1 LTWDGSAIA
10 QQFVG
15 SRVRQRMIVPK
26 RNLLG
31 WLFAAVVGLCCQASP
46 AEAGAI
52 QLIDV
57 AELSAGGIDVSYPS
71 VPPNPLDID
80 ADGVLLSFST
90 PIAFSEFDQDG
101 MFAPQFPPGSTLL
114 FNLAE
119 GPLTIDFA
127 PGIREVGF
135 FAQGFS
141 INTPQA
147 FAVNVFNRSTLLK
160 SFSVGPDP
168 NAGFPGT
175 ALFIGAR
182 AFGLDLIT
190 QMTVTNT
197 ELSDDP
203 SFVIGPLTFSEV
215 AADQVPEPASLLLL
229 GSGLLAAAARLRQR
243 RTRA

>member
-1 LTWDGSAIA
+1 MPLLNSLS
-10 QQFVG
+10 G

-26 RNLLG
+26 RKLLG
-31 WLFAAVVGLCCQASP
+31 WLLAAVVGLCCQASP
-46 AEAGAI
+46 AQAGAI
-52 QLIDV
+52 QLTDV
-57 AELSAGGIDVSYPS
+57 TELSPGGIVVSYPG
-71 VPPNPLDID
+71 VPPNPLEID

-90 PIAFSEFDQDG
+90 PLAFNGLEQDG

-114 FNLAE
+114 FNTAE
-119 GPLTIDFA
+119 GPLRIDFA

-141 INTPQA
+141 IDTPQT
-147 FAVNVFNRSTLLK
+147 FAVNVFNGLTLLK

-182 AFGLDLIT
+182 AFDLDLIT

-197 ELSDDP
+197 ELSEDP
-203 SFVIGPLTFSEV
+203 SFVIGPLTFSEA
-215 AADQVPEPASLLLL
+215 AADQVPEPGSLLLL
-229 GSGLLAAAARLRQR
+229 GTALLGAGNRLRQR